1 VFCRNVRR
9 QSVSLTGEFNPRSA
23 LQINERDQNIVSG
36 IELKDWARHKRDYL
50 PDTPIVNNGRQCGLS
65 PLTEPPES
73 PRIPPEHIVGRFL
86 EGRPARGRASGIAT
100 ILLAAPMI
108 ASGYLLQVTTD
119 EAVRLGLVVAH
130 VSSGLL
136 FAILLVGHILAAP
149 GRRGPRLDWRGER
162 GIESGPRS
170 ESREPFAGPGGRPK

>member
-1 VFCRNVRR
+1 MKYLLRGRDPF
-9 QSVSLTGEFNPRSA
+9 SVVNHPWQPHVLAAHVLTGPVVVFA
-23 LQINERDQNIVSG
+23 I
-36 IELKDWARHKRDYL
+36 
-50 PDTPIVNNGRQCGLS
+50 GLI
-65 PLTEPPES
+65 T
-73 PRIPPEHIVGRFL
+73 REHIVGRFL
-86 EGRPARGRASGIAT
+86 DGRPARGRASGIAT

-119 EAVRLGLVVAH
+119 EAVRLGFVVAH

-162 GIESGPRS
+162 GIESDPRS